1 MLLDGGTQMKK
12 RSVDM
17 TTGNP
22 LRIIVMFALPILL
35 GQIFQN
41 LYNSVDSI
49 VVGNFVGTTALAAVS
64 SSADISRLLVGF
76 FTGLST
82 GAGVLFAKYFGAG
95 DYDDLHRSIHTAL
108 TFSLTLGL
116 VMALTGVILTPFL
129 LRIVDC
135 PADVFPEAQMYLR
148 IYFIGTLFTAIYNV
162 ASGVLRAVG
171 DSRSPLYYLIITSLT
186 NIVMDVLFVAI
197 GGMGVEGVA
206 FATIISQLL
215 SCVLIFR
222 NMLTTTDVYKLV
234 PKDLKMEKE
243 YLSAIVELGIPS
255 AIQSSLTSISNLF
268 VQRYINGFGSA
279 AMAGTGAA
287 KRIDRF
293 IGLIAL
299 SFGQATTTYVSQNFG
314 AGKTDR
320 AFEAIRICLMLGY
333 GSVLLLGTP
342 VYLFAEQASRIF
354 TNRPEAIVYS
364 VAMIHTIMPLYFLQT
379 TNQIFSNAVRGFG
392 RSRAVMFLSL
402 IGMIGCRQIYLA
414 VSMAQNHVIEN
425 VYRGYPVGWGFS
437 ALFVIIY
444 YFLVVKPGVLNGT
457 IVAKKKRV

>member
-1 MLLDGGTQMKK
+1 MKK

-22 LRIIVMFALPILL
+22 LKIIVMFALPILL

-49 VVGNFVGTTALAAVS
+49 VVGNYVGTTALAAVS

-76 FTGLST
+76 FTGLAT
-82 GAGVLFAKYFGAG
+82 GAGVLFSKYFGAG

-108 TFSLTLGL
+108 TFSLILG
-116 VMALTGVILTPFL
+116 VIMALTGAILTPYL
-129 LRIVDC
+129 LKVVNC
-135 PADVFPEAQMYLR
+135 PPDVIPEAKTYLR
-148 IYFIGTLFTAIYNV
+148 IYFFGTLFTSIYNV

-171 DSRSPLYYLIITSLT
+171 DSRSPLYYLIITSIT
-186 NIVMDVLFVAI
+186 NIVMDILFVAI

-206 FATIISQLL
+206 YATIISQLL
-215 SCVLIFR
+215 SCILIFR
-222 NMLTTTDVYKLV
+222 NMLTTKDVYKLV
-234 PKDLKMEKE
+234 IQDLGIEKE
-243 YLSAIVELGIPS
+243 YLSVIVELGIPS

-314 AGKTDR
+314 AGRTDR
-320 AFEAIRICLMLGY
+320 AFQAIRICLMLGY

-342 VYLFAEQASRIF
+342 VYLFAETASRIF

-364 VAMIHTIMPLYFLQT
+364 VAMIHTIMPLYFFQT

-392 RSRAVMFLSL
+392 KSRAVMFLSL
-402 IGMIGCRQIYLA
+402 IGMIGCRQLYLA
-414 VSMAQNHVIEN
+414 LSMAQNHVIEN
-425 VYRGYPVGWGFS
+425 VYRGYPVGWGCS

-444 YFLVVKPGVLNGT
+444 YFLVVRPGVLNGS
-457 IVAKKKRV
+457 IIAKKRKA